1 MNKVKSRPQ
10 TTKHGRNDGQNFGK
24 TINDIFNEK
33 LI

>member
-10 TTKHGRNDGQNFGK
+10 TTKHGRNDEQNFGK